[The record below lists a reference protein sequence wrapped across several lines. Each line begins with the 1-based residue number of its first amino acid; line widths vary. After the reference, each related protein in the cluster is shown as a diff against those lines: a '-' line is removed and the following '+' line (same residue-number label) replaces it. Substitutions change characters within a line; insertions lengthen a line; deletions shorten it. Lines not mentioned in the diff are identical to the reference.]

1 MSYVYKTIFLLKVP
15 RLEASPRTSLKFC
28 LLPESNPLP
37 RLNLLIQNSGHFGKL
52 NRLGIVSL
60 EVGDRQVK
68 MRMF

>member
-1 MSYVYKTIFLLKVP
+1 M
-15 RLEASPRTSLKFC
+15 EASPRTSLKSF

-60 EVGDRQVK
+60 EGGDRQVK